1 MSIEFTKHAL
11 ERIKARNIDK
21 NEILTT
27 LNNPEKIIKDK
38 SGLCIAQKKIM
49 NQLLRV
55 FYREEKGAKV
65 IITAYK
71 ASDYK
76 RYL

>member
-1 MSIEFTKHAL
+1 MPIDFTKHAL

-21 NEILTT
+21 QEVVDT
-27 LNNPEKIIKDK
+27 LKNPDKIIKK
-38 SGLCIAQKKIM
+38 SGLNIAQKISAH
-49 NQLLRV
+49 QLLRV
-55 FYREEKGAKV
+55 FYREEKDTKT

>member
-1 MSIEFTKHAL
+1 MSIDFTKHAL

-21 NEILTT
+21 NDVLNT
-27 LNNPEKIIKDK
+27 LKKPDKIIKK
-38 SGLCIAQKKIM
+38 TGMSIAQKKVKH
-49 NQLLRV
+49 QLLRV
-55 FYREEKGAKV
+55 FYKEEKGAKT

-71 ASDYK
+71 VSDYK